1 MIPTSSRPTAE
12 PSPTLRAR
20 LSRDAVPIALLV
32 GCVATELF
40 GDAGRGWL
48 RYERAAVLAGE
59 AWRLLS
65 GSVVHLGPRHLVLNL
80 AALVALWALAPAAV
94 RGRRGALAIA
104 GGALGVGAG
113 LLVFAPAVGWYVG
126 VSGVLHGLLA
136 VAARD
141 LVRARDALGIPLAL
155 LLLAKLIWESG
166 AGPLPFTAQAA
177 GGPVIVVAHLYGTL
191 GALLAVVVA
200 EALAKRRL

>member
-1 MIPTSSRPTAE
+1 MIATSSRPTAD

-20 LSRDAVPIALLV
+20 LLRDAVPIALLV
-32 GCVATELF
+32 GCVAAELF

-200 EALAKRRL
+200 EALARRRL

>member
-1 MIPTSSRPTAE
+1 MIPTSSRLTAD

-20 LSRDAVPIALLV
+20 LARDAVPIAMLVACVVAELL
-32 GCVATELF
+32 

-65 GSVVHLGPRHLVLNL
+65 GSIVHLGPRHLLLNL
-80 AALVALWALAPAAV
+80 AALAALWALAPAAM
-94 RGRRGALAIA
+94 RGRRGALAIG
-104 GGALGVGAG
+104 GGALGVGLG
-113 LLVFAPAVGWYVG
+113 LLAFAPAVGWYVG

-136 VAARD
+136 ITARD
-141 LVRARDALGIPLAL
+141 LLRARDALGIPLAL
-155 LLLAKLIWESG
+155 LLLTKLVWEST

-191 GALLAVVVA
+191 GALLAVVAA
-200 EALAKRRL
+200 EAFAKRQL